1 VLLHAVD
8 ARIEISDPVGAE
20 AVMDAAEAVMDAAE
34 AVMAVDETA
43 AVVMVDAMAADQDG
57 IVRAV
62 RVAMRH
68 PQLPGIQERPDSY
81 RLDLEL
87 RPSLHVPLAKSALRS
102 QEANKSPAVGSHGL
116 LAGQRVQANCVW
128 C

>member
-1 VLLHAVD
+1 MLLHAVD
-8 ARIEISDPVGAE
+8 ARIAISDPVGAE
-20 AVMDAAEAVMDAAE
+20 AVMV
-34 AVMAVDETA
+34 VDETA
-43 AVVMVDAMAADQDG
+43 AVVMVDAMAVDVMPADQDG

-62 RVAMRH
+62 RIAMRH

-102 QEANKSPAVGSHGL
+102 QEVNKSPAVGSHGL